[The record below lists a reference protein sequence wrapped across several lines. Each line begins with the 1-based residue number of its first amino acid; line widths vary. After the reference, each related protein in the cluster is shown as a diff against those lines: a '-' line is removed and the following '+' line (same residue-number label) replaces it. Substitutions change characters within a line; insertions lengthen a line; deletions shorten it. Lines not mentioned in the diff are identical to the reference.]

1 MMTLYRRIA
10 MDMRSAL
17 FHAHSWSKNQHIAHD
32 KSLYLTMRPS
42 LPAGSRG
49 WESLPHVLYDN
60 AGKAMPILR

>member
-1 MMTLYRRIA
+1 
-10 MDMRSAL
+10 MDIRSAL

-32 KSLYLTMRPS
+32 KSLYLTKRPS
-42 LPAGSRG
+42 LPADSRG

>member
-1 MMTLYRRIA
+1 

-17 FHAHSWSKNQHIAHD
+17 FHAHSGSKNQHIVHD

>member
-1 MMTLYRRIA
+1 

-17 FHAHSWSKNQHIAHD
+17 FHAHSWSKNQYIAHD
-32 KSLYLTMRPS
+32 KSLYLSMRPS

-60 AGKAMPILR
+60 AGKTMPILR